1 MPQEFPVTLSR
12 TSERRH
18 RIAVIDGPNMSSLG
32 NRSKQVYGS
41 IKSLDDLKAFVT
53 DFGAALGVD
62 VECFSSNYQG
72 AILEFIHESAHQV
85 DGYIINP
92 AGATTIGEAIRHA
105 LQDTSRPV
113 IEVHF
118 ANISAAP
125 AMPRG
130 LNSGILDSSFTH
142 SATGMCMGMRQYSY
156 TGAMMALV
164 QSLDD
169 KTFLGA
175 EVDVR
180 ANE

>member
-1 MPQEFPVTLSR
+1 MTQDTKVTLTRRSD
-12 TSERRH
+12 RRH
-18 RIAVIDGPNMSSLG
+18 KIAVIDGPNMSSLG
-32 NRSKQVYGS
+32 NRSKQVYGA
-41 IKSLDDLKAFVT
+41 INSLDELKAFVT
-53 DFGAALGVD
+53 GFGTDLGVD

-72 AILEFIHESAHQV
+72 AILEFIHESAHRV

-105 LQDTSRPV
+105 LQDAGRPV
-113 IEVHF
+113 LEVHF

-130 LNSGILDSSFTH
+130 LNSGTLQSSFTH

-156 TGAMMALV
+156 TGALMALV

-169 KTFLGA
+169 ETFLGG
-175 EVDVR
+175 EID
-180 ANE
+180 

>member
-1 MPQEFPVTLSR
+1 MADHEFKITR
-12 TSERRH
+12 TTDRRH
-18 RIAVIDGPNMSSLG
+18 KIAVIDGPNMSSLG

-41 IKSLDDLKAFVT
+41 IASLDDLKAFVK
-53 DFGAALGVD
+53 DFGGALGVD
-62 VECFSSNYQG
+62 VETFSSNYQG
-72 AILEFIHESAHQV
+72 AILEFIHESAHRV

-105 LQDTSRPV
+105 LQDADRPV

-130 LNSGILDSSFTH
+130 LNSGALKSSFTH

-156 TGAMMALV
+156 TGALLAMV

-169 KTFLGA
+169 QTFLGS
-175 EVDVR
+175 ET
-180 ANE
+180 

>member
-1 MPQEFPVTLSR
+1 MQATITREND
-12 TSERRH
+12 RRH
-18 RIAVIDGPNMSSLG
+18 KIAVIDGPNMSSLG

-41 IKSLDDLKAFVT
+41 IASLDDLKAFCT
-53 DFGAALGVD
+53 RFGEDLGVEI
-62 VECFSSNYQG
+62 ECFSSNYQG
-72 AILEFIHESAHQV
+72 AILEFIHESAARV

-105 LQDTSRPV
+105 LQDAGRPV

-130 LNSGILDSSFTH
+130 LDSGTLKSSFTH

-156 TGAMMALV
+156 TGAILAMTQA
-164 QSLDD
+164 LDD
-169 KTFLGA
+169 TTFLGG
-175 EVDVR
+175 EG
-180 ANE
+180 

>member
-1 MPQEFPVTLSR
+1 MPTELKVTL
-12 TSERRH
+12 TRRSSLAH
-18 RIAVIDGPNMSSLG
+18 KIAVIDGPNMSSLG

-41 IKSLDDLKAFVT
+41 IQSLDDLKAFIKNIGV
-53 DFGAALGVD
+53 DLGVE
-62 VECFSSNYQG
+62 VECFSSNYEG
-72 AILEFIHESAHQV
+72 AILEFIHESAHRV

-92 AGATTIGEAIRHA
+92 AGATTVGEAIRHA
-105 LQDTSRPV
+105 LQDAGKPV

-130 LNSGILDSSFTH
+130 LISGTLKSSFTH

-156 TGAMMALV
+156 SGALLALV

-169 KTFLGA
+169 DTFLGG
-175 EVDVR
+175 EIL
-180 ANE
+180 

>member
-1 MPQEFPVTLSR
+1 MSAEYQVTLTRQSD
-12 TSERRH
+12 RRH
-18 RIAVIDGPNMSSLG
+18 KIAVIDGPNMSSLG

-53 DFGAALGVD
+53 DFGANLGVD

-72 AILEFIHESAHQV
+72 AILEFIHESAHRV

-105 LQDTSRPV
+105 LQDTEKP
-113 IEVHF
+113 ILEVHF

-130 LNSGILDSSFTH
+130 LNSGTLKSSFTH

-156 TGAMMALV
+156 SGALMALV

-169 KTFLGA
+169 DTFLGA
-175 EVDVR
+175 EIG
-180 ANE
+180 

>member
-1 MPQEFPVTLSR
+1 MSHQATIARRS
-12 TSERRH
+12 SRRH

-32 NRSKQVYGS
+32 NRSKQVYGP
-41 IKSLDDLKAFVT
+41 IASLDDLKAFVT
-53 DFGAALGVD
+53 GFGADLGVE

-72 AILEFIHESAHQV
+72 AILEFVHESAHRV

-92 AGATTIGEAIRHA
+92 AGATTVGEAIRHA
-105 LQDTSRPV
+105 LQDADRPV

-130 LNSGILDSSFTH
+130 LSSGTLRSTFTH
-142 SATGMCMGMRQYSY
+142 SATGLCMGMRHYSY
-156 TGAMMALV
+156 SAALLAMV

-169 KTFLGA
+169 ETFLGA
-175 EVDVR
+175 GLDSGR
-180 ANE
+180 